1 MANPV
6 CSVCSSVRRPE
17 IDADLVQGMS
27 AMAVAAKYGLT
38 QTTVARHKRN
48 HLKPHLQAI
57 ARVVAPVP
65 PPMSAAAVAATIP
78 TVGNLLADLGAT
90 VERLKVLADDAEREG
105 GLGMRAVALRELRT
119 GLTDATKLISVLRP
133 PEAPTPDQIDRRAI
147 RDALKSV
154 LTGADAAGT
163 SDSDDLLQRLA
174 G

>member
-1 MANPV
+1 MANPI
-6 CSVCSSVRRPE
+6 CSVCANIRRPE

-27 AMAVAAKYGLT
+27 AMAVAAKYGMT

-57 ARVVAPVP
+57 AQVVVPVP
-65 PPMSAAAVAATIP
+65 PPMSAAALAATIP

-90 VERLKVLADDAEREG
+90 IERLKVLANDAEREG

-133 PEAPTPDQIDRRAI
+133 PEAPTPDQIDRLAI
-147 RDALKSV
+147 RDALLSV
-154 LTGADAAGT
+154 LTGASA
-163 SDSDDLLQRLA
+163 SDSDELLDRLA